1 MEKDRDNIQ
10 QAMIPA
16 EDEPARQEERPKS
29 AAGIPSIIS
38 TIQYSI
44 GRMGVGRALKML
56 SQINQKDGFDCQSCA
71 WPSPDEDRKLA
82 EFCEN
87 GARAVADEATT
98 RRITPEF
105 FNQWSIP
112 QLAAQSDYWLNQQGR
127 LTQPMVR
134 WRNSDHY
141 EPIAWDEAFALVA
154 EELNRL
160 DSPDEAAFYTSGR
173 TSNETAF
180 LYQLFIRMFG
190 TNNLPDCSNMCHE
203 SSSVALAESI
213 GIGKTTVRLED
224 FEKCDLILVIGQ
236 NPGTNHPRM
245 MTHLERAKQKGA
257 RMISINPL
265 PETGLMRVVNPNP
278 QEYDN
283 PLAFPFALLGKGTP
297 LTDIFLQIKINGDLA
312 VLKGLMKTMLEE
324 ENQRPGKV
332 FDHEF
337 IRLHTSGFDDI
348 IADLQTTSWEEIEAG
363 CGLSRADIRQAGRL
377 IAGSKRMIICW
388 AMGIT
393 QHRNAVATIQ
403 TLVNLALCGGHI
415 GNPGAGLCCVRGHS
429 NVQGDRTMGITD
441 KPKPEFLNALA
452 AEFGFEPPRND
463 GLNTVRTIQ
472 AMHQGRVKV
481 FFAMG
486 GNFLSATPDTVYTA
500 TALAACRLTAHVST
514 KLNRA
519 HLVTGEQALILPC
532 LGRSERDVQ
541 ASGEQFMTT
550 EDTMM
555 VINASRGRLE
565 PASTHLLSEAAIVAG
580 VAKATFGAR
589 GIRNEVNWDHLIAD
603 YDRIRNHISRCVPG
617 FEDFNQKIHRGIFYL
632 PNPARQRQFATKTN
646 KAIFFVHPIS
656 HPPLKSGQYLMTTIR
671 SHDQFNTTIYGLNDR
686 YRGIRDGR
694 RVVLMNPQDMKEAGV
709 TARQFVDLTS
719 HFEDGER
726 RAEKFAVIPYDI
738 PSRCLATYFPE
749 ANVLV
754 PIGSIAEKSECPTSK
769 STIVSLTP
777 SVAV

>member
-1 MEKDRDNIQ
+1 MEKDAENPGGAMTPPEDGPAQ
-10 QAMIPA
+10 QR
-16 EDEPARQEERPKS
+16 ARPES
-29 AAGIPSIIS
+29 AAGIPSILS
-38 TIQYSI
+38 TIGYSI
-44 GRMGVGRALKML
+44 ERMGIARTLKTL
-56 SQINQKDGFDCQSCA
+56 LKVNQEDGFDCQSCA
-71 WPSPDEDRKLA
+71 WPSPDEGRKIA

-98 RRITPEF
+98 QRITPEF
-105 FNQWSIP
+105 FEQWSIP
-112 QLAAQSDYWLNQQGR
+112 QLAAQSDHWLNQQGR
-127 LTQPMVR
+127 LTQPMLR
-134 WRNSDHY
+134 RRGSEHY
-141 EPIAWDEAFALVA
+141 EPIAWDDAFALIA
-154 EELNRL
+154 DELNRL

-180 LYQLFIRMFG
+180 LYQLFVRMFG

-224 FEKCDLILVIGQ
+224 FEKCDLIIVIGQ

-312 VLKGLMKTMLEE
+312 VLKGLMKIMLEE
-324 ENQRPGKV
+324 EDRRSGQV

-337 IRLHTSGFDDI
+337 IRQRTSGFDEV
-348 IADLQTTSWEEIEAG
+348 IADLRATSWEEIEEG
-363 CGLSRADIRQAGRL
+363 CRLSRGDIREAGL
-377 IAGSKRMIICW
+377 LVANSKRMIVCW

-403 TLVNLALCGGHI
+403 TLVNLTLCGGHI
-415 GNPGAGLCCVRGHS
+415 GREGAGLCCVRGHS
-429 NVQGDRTMGITD
+429 NVQGDRTMGISE
-441 KPKPEFLNALA
+441 KPKPEFLDALA
-452 AEFGFEPPRND
+452 AEFGFNPPRQE

-472 AMHQGRVKV
+472 AMHQGQVKV

-486 GNFLSATPDTVYTA
+486 GNFLSATPDTAYTA
-500 TALAACRLTAHVST
+500 TALGRCRLTAHVST

-541 ASGEQFMTT
+541 AGGEQFVTT

-565 PASTHLLSEAAIVAG
+565 AASPRLLSEAAIVAG
-580 VAKATFGAR
+580 LAKATLGAR
-589 GIRNEVNWDHLIAD
+589 SLVDWDSLIAD
-603 YDRIRNHISRCVPG
+603 YDRIRGHISHCVPG
-617 FEDFNQKIHRGIFYL
+617 FEDFNRKIHQGIFYL
-632 PNPARQRQFATKTN
+632 PNSARQRKFATKTG

-656 HPPLKSGQYLMTTIR
+656 HHHLEAGQYLMTTIR

-686 YRGIRDGR
+686 YRGIRGGR
-694 RVVLMNPQDMKEAGV
+694 RVVFMNPEDLKAAGLS
-709 TARQFVDLTS
+709 AGQAVDLTS
-719 HFEDGER
+719 HFHDEER
-726 RAEKFAVIPYDI
+726 TAEKFSIVPYDI
-738 PSRCLATYFPE
+738 PRRCIATYFPE
-749 ANVLV
+749 ANALV
-754 PIGSIAEKSECPTSK
+754 PVGSMAEKSECPTSK
-769 STIVSLTP
+769 STIVSVRSHETK
-777 SVAV
+777 

>member
-1 MEKDRDNIQ
+1 MTPPE
-10 QAMIPA
+10 AA
-16 EDEPARQEERPKS
+16 PARQQEPPTS
-29 AAGIPSIIS
+29 AAGIPSILS

-44 GRMGVGRALKML
+44 GQMGVGRALKTL
-56 SQINQKDGFDCQSCA
+56 ARVNQKDGFDCQSCA
-71 WPSPDEDRKLA
+71 WPSPDEDRKLV

-105 FNQWSIP
+105 FRQWSIP
-112 QLAAQSDYWLNQQGR
+112 QLAAQSDHWLNQQGR

-134 WRNSDHY
+134 RRGSEHY
-141 EPIAWDEAFALVA
+141 QPIEWDEAFALIA

-160 DSPDEAAFYTSGR
+160 DSPDDAAFYTSGR

-180 LYQLFIRMFG
+180 LYQLFVRMFG

-224 FEKCDLILVIGQ
+224 FEKCDLIVIIGQ

-245 MTHLERAKQKGA
+245 LTSLGRAKNNGA
-257 RMISINPL
+257 KIISINPL

-283 PLAFPFALLGKGTP
+283 PLAFPFALFGKGTP
-297 LTDIFLQIKINGDLA
+297 LTDVFLQIKINGDLA
-312 VLKGLMKTMLEE
+312 VLKGLMKRMLEE
-324 ENQRPGKV
+324 EDRWPGQV

-337 IRLHTSGFDDI
+337 IRQHTSGFDEV
-348 IADLQTTSWEEIEAG
+348 IADLRATGWEEIEEG
-363 CGLSRADIRQAGRL
+363 CGLSRDDIRQAGLL
-377 IAGSKRMIICW
+377 IAGSKRMIVCW

-403 TLVNLALCGGHI
+403 TLVNLVLLGGHV
-415 GNPGAGLCCVRGHS
+415 GRDGAGLCCVRGHS

-441 KPKPEFLNALA
+441 KPRPEFLNALT
-452 AEFGFEPPRND
+452 AEFGFDPPRKD

-472 AMHQGRVKV
+472 AMHDGRVKV

-486 GNFLSATPDTVYTA
+486 GNFLSATPDTAYTA
-500 TALAACRLTAHVST
+500 TALGRCRLTTHVST

-532 LGRSERDVQ
+532 LGRSECDVQ
-541 ASGEQFMTT
+541 AGGEQFVTT

-565 PASTHLLSEAAIVAG
+565 PASPHLLSEAAIVARL
-580 VAKATFGAR
+580 AKAALGAR
-589 GIRNEVNWDHLIAD
+589 GIMNRVDWDLLVAD
-603 YDRIRNHISRCVPG
+603 YDRIRDHISHCVPG
-617 FEDFNQKIHRGIFYL
+617 FQDFNQRIRQGIFHL
-632 PNPARQRQFATKTN
+632 PNPARQRRFVTN
-646 KAIFFVHPIS
+646 TGRANFFVHPIS
-656 HPPLKSGQYLMTTIR
+656 QPALNSDQFLMTTIR

-694 RVVLMNPQDMKEAGV
+694 RVVLVNPEDIKQAGL
-709 TARQFVDLTS
+709 AAGQAVDLTS
-719 HFEDGER
+719 YFDDGER
-726 RAEKFAVIPYDI
+726 RAEHFSIVPYDI
-738 PSRCLATYFPE
+738 PRRCVATYFPE

-754 PIGSIAEKSECPTSK
+754 PVGSVAEKSECPTSK
-769 STIVSLTP
+769 STVISISP
-777 SVAV
+777 SPVNPKILK